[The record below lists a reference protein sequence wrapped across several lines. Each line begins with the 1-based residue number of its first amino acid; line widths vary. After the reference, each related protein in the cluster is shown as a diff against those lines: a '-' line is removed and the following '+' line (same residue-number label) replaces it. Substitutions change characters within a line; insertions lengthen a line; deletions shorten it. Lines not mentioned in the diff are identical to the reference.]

1 MDGKVKNFTREYE
14 SVKNNQELKN
24 IQIEIKNSIH
34 EFSTYL
40 DQVKERIKINKL
52 EHNTG

>member
-1 MDGKVKNFTREYE
+1 MDGKVNNFTRECE

-34 EFSTYL
+34 EFNSYL
-40 DQVKERIKINKL
+40 DQVKERIRINKL
-52 EHNTG
+52 EHDTG